1 MRSAVARSVREISI
15 LSLLLG
21 LCIAGR
27 AAAQS
32 ADEVDDEE
40 EGRATAGFN
49 GTTPFIRS
57 KDGALVVGFGG
68 RVQLDYRAYS
78 DEPAADDPEERAT
91 PPDTFIVRRARF
103 EVEGT
108 LYKDEKNPRKDLY
121 FEFKIQ
127 ADFADVESTLLRDGY
142 LNLHFR
148 DDLQVMA
155 GQFKPPFSQESIQSS
170 KYMYFVERSML
181 NNIVPARSP
190 GVMVHG
196 TTGAGVFGYEVS
208 YQNGRD
214 ELGLNLGARPDFFAR
229 ARFKP
234 WSSGP
239 FEKLFFGG
247 AIGLGDRDEETLIV
261 GRTSSRSIVFFADL
275 ALDGRLTRRNL
286 EAAWFH
292 RNLVIEAEYDD
303 AVGQRL
309 GLGEGGADLPDLEG
323 GGFLV
328 QGLYVLTGENE
339 SSEGIVP
346 RRPLQDHGPGAW
358 EVGFRYQQFEVDDGA
373 GGGNLARDYTI
384 GVNWWMNEF
393 LRFQANF
400 VVETFRRPPADFLT
414 TSSLAGLTRMQVHF

>member
-1 MRSAVARSVREISI
+1 VREISI
-15 LSLLLG
+15 LAALLFG
-21 LCIAGR
+21 FCMASR

-32 ADEVDDEE
+32 PDEDDDEE
-40 EGRATAGFN
+40 EGRATADFD
-49 GTTPFIRS
+49 GTTPFLRS
-57 KDGALVVGFGG
+57 KDGALVLGFGG
-68 RVQLDYRAYS
+68 RLQLDYRAYS
-78 DEPAADDPEERAT
+78 NEPAADDPEERAT

-108 LYKDEKNPRKDLY
+108 LYKDDRNPERDLY

-142 LNLHFR
+142 ANLHVR

-196 TTGAGVFGYEVS
+196 TVRGGIFGYEVS

-214 ELGLNLGARPDFFAR
+214 ELGLNLGARPDLFAR

-239 FEKLFFGG
+239 LEKLSFGG
-247 AIGLGDRDEETLIV
+247 AIGIGERDEETLII
-261 GRTSSRSIVFFADL
+261 GRTSSRSIVFVSAL
-275 ALDGRLTRRNL
+275 PLDGSLIRRNL

-303 AVGQRL
+303 ATGERL
-309 GLGEGGADLPDLEG
+309 GLGEGGVDLPDLEG
-323 GGFLV
+323 GGFLL
-328 QGLYVLTGENE
+328 QGLYVLTGEDE
-339 SSEGIVP
+339 SNEGIVP
-346 RRPLQDHGPGAW
+346 RRPLQEHGRGAW
-358 EVGFRYQQFEVDDGA
+358 EIGFRYQQFELDDGA
-373 GGGNLARDYTI
+373 GGNRARDYTI

-414 TSSLAGLTRMQVHF
+414 TSSLACLTRMQVHF